1 MMRRLGLLTWA
12 ACVGLTFAG
21 GALAQSPGR
30 TAAEDD
36 VYWESVSGCTDAIEV
51 KLYIEEFGEE
61 GRHVAAARAC
71 LEKLRKAV
79 PDTAGKKA
87 SSTEVERLLDVCEMH
102 FAANRLTTGVG
113 GTAVQCYRE
122 VQSLDPANRKALEG
136 LQRVFGKYAAWARAA
151 LEKENVA
158 KARGHVEK
166 LKGLNPEAPE
176 VAELEGAIARLETQT
191 ARTERDAMVGIPK
204 SFLRRRRLTS

>member
-1 MMRRLGLLTWA
+1 M
-12 ACVGLTFAG
+12 
-21 GALAQSPGR
+21 
-30 TAAEDD
+30 
-36 VYWESVSGCTDAIEV
+36 
-51 KLYIEEFGEE
+51 
-61 GRHVAAARAC
+61 
-71 LEKLRKAV
+71 
-79 PDTAGKKA
+79 
-87 SSTEVERLLDVCEMH
+87 ERLLDVCEMH

-176 VAELEGAIARLETQT
+176 VAELEGAIARLEKQA
-191 ARTERDAMVGIPK
+191 ARSPGKGRGGCKRLRDTGGAGTKGTRDGPRPERKERDEMPNENGAERE
-204 SFLRRRRLTS
+204 RRERAEIEQREPALNWWCVSWGGQYSDSQQKAYHAALHGGEPGHQDHQ